1 MTFDLVLIK
10 TLPFELEKLIQ
21 DFIPIQVLCFLNKKY
36 YTKYHKYMK
45 DWISKELYENY
56 LRDMVRRDNDFVFN
70 LLIKE
75 NYKKWLQIRKYRYK
89 NTIYGNYI
97 CFMDSFCIENQSTKC
112 RNSLKEFLNK
122 TGLSKNQ
129 HKKNT
134 ITNIIW
140 RN

>member
-1 MTFDLVLIK
+1 MTLDLVLIK
-10 TLPFELEKLIQ
+10 KLPIEIEQYIK

-36 YTKYHKYMK
+36 YIKYHKYMK
-45 DWISKELYENY
+45 DWVPKELYENY

-70 LLIKE
+70 LLVKE
-75 NYKKWLQIRKYRYK
+75 NYKKWLQIKKYRYK

-97 CFMDSFCIENQSTKC
+97 CFMESFCIENQSTKC
-112 RNSLKEFLNK
+112 RNSLKDFLNK

>member
-1 MTFDLVLIK
+1 MTLDLVLIK
-10 TLPFELEKLIQ
+10 TLPLEIERYIT

-36 YTKYHKYMK
+36 YIKYHKYMK
-45 DWISKELYENY
+45 DWVPKELYENY
-56 LRDMVRRDNDFVFN
+56 LRDMVRCDNDFVFN
-70 LLIKE
+70 LLVKE
-75 NYKKWLQIRKYRYK
+75 NYKKWLQIKKYRYK

-97 CFMDSFCIENQSTKC
+97 CFMDSFCIENQSTNC
-112 RNSLKEFLNK
+112 RNSLKDFLNK

>member
-1 MTFDLVLIK
+1 MTLDLVLIK
-10 TLPFELEKLIQ
+10 TLPLEIETYIK
-21 DFIPIQVLCFLNKKY
+21 DFIPIQVLCFLNKRY
-36 YTKYHKYMK
+36 YIKYHKYMK
-45 DWISKELYENY
+45 DWVPTELYENY
-56 LRDMVRRDNDFVFN
+56 LRDMVRRDNYFVFN
-70 LLIKE
+70 LLVRE
-75 NYKKWLQIRKYRYK
+75 NYKKWLQIKKYRYK

-97 CFMDSFCIENQSTKC
+97 CFMDSFCIENQSTNC
-112 RNSLKEFLNK
+112 RNLLKDFLNK

>member
-1 MTFDLVLIK
+1 MAFNLALIK
-10 TLPFELEKLIQ
+10 NLPLEIEMYIQ
-21 DFIPIQVLCFLNKKY
+21 DFIPKQVLCFLNKKY
-36 YTKYHKYMK
+36 YVKYHKYIK
-45 DWISKELYENY
+45 DWVAKELYENY

-70 LLIKE
+70 FLVKE
-75 NYKKWLQIRKYRYK
+75 NYKKWLKIKKYRYK
-89 NTIYGNYI
+89 NIIYGNYI
-97 CFMDSFCIENQSTKC
+97 CFMESFCIENQSTNC

>member
-1 MTFDLVLIK
+1 MALNLALIK
-10 TLPFELEKLIQ
+10 NLPLEIEMYIH
-21 DFIPIQVLCFLNKKY
+21 DFIPKQVLCFLNKKY
-36 YTKYHKYMK
+36 YVKYHKYIK
-45 DWISKELYENY
+45 DWVAKELYENY
-56 LRDMVRRDNDFVFN
+56 LRDMVRRDNEFVFN
-70 LLIKE
+70 FLVKE
-75 NYKKWLQIRKYRYK
+75 NYKRWLQIRKYRYK
-89 NTIYGNYI
+89 NIIYGNYI
-97 CFMDSFCIENQSTKC
+97 CFMESFCIENQSTNC